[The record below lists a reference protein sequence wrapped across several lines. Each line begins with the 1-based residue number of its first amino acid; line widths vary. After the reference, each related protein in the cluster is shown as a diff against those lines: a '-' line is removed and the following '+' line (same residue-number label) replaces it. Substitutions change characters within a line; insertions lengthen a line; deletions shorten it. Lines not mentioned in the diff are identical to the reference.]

1 MSQINFIHRQKT
13 MARAENRPH
22 GLALVS
28 HGVFEDVW
36 MPFDVMH
43 ETFAS
48 GHQSLLPLHEAF
60 KPAHDKGF
68 NAHGAFCPAHGLF

>member
-1 MSQINFIHRQKT
+1 

-28 HGVFEDVW
+28 HEAIVPSHGVFEDVW

-43 ETFAS
+43 D
-48 GHQSLLPLHEAF
+48 AF
-60 KPAHDKGF
+60 
-68 NAHGAFCPAHGLF
+68 